1 MNQFNPV
8 IQDFDIQ
15 NIVIKKP
22 RILYNNTITCPVKY
36 NKNQDLIIQS
46 PLCYIPK
53 IPNKN
58 SKQILTTL
66 LTTDYSYNENTK
78 KFINNLLLINK
89 IIQDSYKNITKL
101 VNQHENNTFHNSI
114 NINRQ
119 ANNYYLNLTVQ
130 SKNQDMYINIYNS
143 YNQSVNED
151 YIVEQSECYAL
162 LHLKN
167 IWINENK
174 YGLNWEIVQL
184 KVYPPIYKL
193 EQCFIYDSNIKKEL
207 YIQYKDDPIYKKFF
221 KMKRIGVPI
230 QNIQLEIKKE
240 NLDENVILKDENEYI
255 NSDSKG
261 KGKGG
266 GKGKLPPPPPPPP
279 PSSTNIDSINK
290 TVNLMDVLKDINT
303 IKLKKAEIQD
313 KPTINNNQ
321 DLRVPSLQDIV
332 SGLKNLKKTKKT

>member
-1 MNQFNPV
+1 M
-8 IQDFDIQ
+8 
-15 NIVIKKP
+15 
-22 RILYNNTITCPVKY
+22 
-36 NKNQDLIIQS
+36 
-46 PLCYIPK
+46 
-53 IPNKN
+53 
-58 SKQILTTL
+58 
-66 LTTDYSYNENTK
+66 
-78 KFINNLLLINK
+78 
-89 IIQDSYKNITKL
+89 
-101 VNQHENNTFHNSI
+101 
-114 NINRQ
+114 
-119 ANNYYLNLTVQ
+119 Q

>member
-15 NIVIKKP
+15 NMVIKKP

-230 QNIQLEIKKE
+230 QNIQLEIKK
-240 NLDENVILKDENEYI
+240 DYY
-255 NSDSKG
+255 
-261 KGKGG
+261 
-266 GKGKLPPPPPPPP
+266 
-279 PSSTNIDSINK
+279 
-290 TVNLMDVLKDINT
+290 
-303 IKLKKAEIQD
+303 
-313 KPTINNNQ
+313 
-321 DLRVPSLQDIV
+321 
-332 SGLKNLKKTKKT
+332 